1 MSEDYYSILG
11 VKKNASTD
19 EIKSAYR
26 KLAMKYH
33 PDRNPGDKS
42 AEENF
47 KKINE
52 AYSVLSDQEKRKNYD
67 TFGKAGANSNFG
79 GGSGGFNFNG
89 FDGDIFDSFSDIF
102 SGFTGF
108 GGSKKRNSVKKGE
121 NLRIKV
127 RVTLEEIAVGAKKK
141 VKISRY
147 KKCSACNGNG
157 AKNSGMTEK
166 CTNCNGSGYVTNYVK
181 TPFGEMTSSSE
192 CRFCS
197 GSGVLIKDK
206 CRECRGEGRVYSEDI
221 IEITIPQGISEDM
234 EFVLKGYGNASVRGG
249 VNGDLYVGIN
259 EEKNNMFKRDGMDVY
274 SQLVISFIE
283 AVFGVEKE
291 VETLYGKNV
300 RIRIQP
306 GTQSGKMFK
315 IEGKGLKDVNSS
327 RYGNQYV
334 HIQVFT
340 PTNLSSSEKDI
351 LKQLGYSDNFKPSSD
366 KECTGF
372 FEKIKNLFR

>member
-11 VKKNASTD
+11 VKKDASAD

-26 KLAMKYH
+26 KLAMKFH
-33 PDRNPGDKS
+33 PDRNPGNKS

-67 TFGKAGANSNFG
+67 NFGKADGNNGNF
-79 GGSGGFNFNG
+79 GGFNFNG
-89 FDGDIFDSFSDIF
+89 FEGDIFDSFSDIF

-108 GGSKKRNSVKKGE
+108 GSSKKKNNIRKGE

-127 RVTLEEIAVGAKKK
+127 KVTLEDIAVGAKKK
-141 VKISRY
+141 VKLSHY
-147 KKCSACNGNG
+147 KRCVVCSGSG
-157 AKNSGMTEK
+157 AKNTGSIEK
-166 CTNCNGSGYVTNYVK
+166 CANCSGSGYVKNYVK

-197 GSGVLIKDK
+197 GSGVIIKDK

-234 EFVLKGYGNASVRGG
+234 EFVLKGYGNASVRNG
-249 VNGDLYVGIN
+249 VNGDLYVGIS
-259 EEKNNMFKRDGMDVY
+259 EEKSSKFRRDGIDVY

-306 GTQSGKMFK
+306 GTQSGRMFK

-327 RYGNQYV
+327 RYGSQYV
-334 HIQVFT
+334 YIQVFT
-340 PTNLSSSEKDI
+340 PTNLSSDEKDV
-351 LKQLGYSDNFKPSSD
+351 LRRLGHSDNFRPSSE

-372 FEKIKNLFR
+372 YDKIKNLFR